1 MLKKAKFECVPTL
14 GGSLAQ
20 DVGILRDNVYHY
32 HPEWELDYVV
42 AGVGNILVGN
52 EIVPYCVGSMD
63 LIASNVPH
71 FYSCLEDK
79 TRESRTMVLK
89 FNYENVIAP
98 LEGIPEFAS
107 VVRLFSETGVALRFP
122 VNVAYRDDLE
132 RIFQASPANKILLFW
147 KMLLDV
153 SALKVERVAAREPN
167 FRLDSSGGEC
177 INKAVNYINRH
188 FKEKLTLEMIA
199 AKVGVTRDAF
209 RRFFK
214 ASTNMNFADYLTGVR
229 MTWCK
234 KLMAETD
241 MTIAA
246 AAMDSGFNNLSNF
259 NRLFLAR
266 YGMSPREYRKLLA
279 RR

>member
-1 MLKKAKFECVPTL
+1 MGWRGSVRSVISARIVCAPSLSLLENRAYRKTEATMLKKAKFECVPTL

-132 RIFQASPANKILLFW
+132 RIFQASPADKILLFW

-167 FRLDSSGGEC
+167 FRLDLLFS
-177 INKAVNYINRH
+177 
-188 FKEKLTLEMIA
+188 
-199 AKVGVTRDAF
+199 
-209 RRFFK
+209 
-214 ASTNMNFADYLTGVR
+214 ADNQMQWLLLL
-229 MTWCK
+229 C
-234 KLMAETD
+234 
-241 MTIAA
+241 
-246 AAMDSGFNNLSNF
+246 LS
-259 NRLFLAR
+259 
-266 YGMSPREYRKLLA
+266 
-279 RR
+279 